1 MERMRSHP
9 GSTIV
14 NYNPSSILINP
25 QNVAYDSRDPF
36 LATHASS
43 SNLAT
48 ASTTT
53 ANGFNI
59 NPNFNPLNNSLST
72 NSLSTEPVVFDT
84 WTSANVVLNMCG
96 DEAQI
101 SVCTPKKP
109 GIFSQICYILE
120 KYRLVVVT
128 AHINSDFHR
137 CMYMIQ
143 AQVRM
148 SILLNSHISVS
159 L

>member
-9 GSTIV
+9 GSTMV

-101 SVCTPKKP
+101 SVCTPKKH

-137 CMYMIQ
+137 SMYMIQ

-148 SILLNSHISVS
+148 SILLNSHTSVS